1 MNCHNAFKNN
11 SARGGGYIGV
21 IYTVIISH
29 TFCNFTLY
37 ILLCIL
43 NQGLECYPLLNSQ
56 SIAIWFPQ
64 KAKMQ
69 RAIEWVMYSLSCWQK
84 LPTVS
89 GKVLDWYSTTKHTS
103 KFNYFLIIAKQDKP
117 KIDNLFEVTEC
128 LLHELS
134 LIIEIYKYSSRHLV
148 LHVDWINVNY
158 TQWSCCSVLIIH
170 WNSISTL

>member
-1 MNCHNAFKNN
+1 MLSLAELAKHCYMIPSKSQNAESNRMSNVLTFLLTK
-11 SARGGGYIGV
+11 
-21 IYTVIISH
+21 IIDSFRH
-29 TFCNFTLY
+29 
-37 ILLCIL
+37 
-43 NQGLECYPLLNSQ
+43 
-56 SIAIWFPQ
+56 
-64 KAKMQ
+64 
-69 RAIEWVMYSLSCWQK
+69 
-84 LPTVS
+84 

>member
-1 MNCHNAFKNN
+1 MLSLAELTKHCYMIPSKSQNAESNRMSNVLTFLLTK
-11 SARGGGYIGV
+11 
-21 IYTVIISH
+21 IIDSFRH
-29 TFCNFTLY
+29 
-37 ILLCIL
+37 
-43 NQGLECYPLLNSQ
+43 
-56 SIAIWFPQ
+56 
-64 KAKMQ
+64 
-69 RAIEWVMYSLSCWQK
+69 
-84 LPTVS
+84 
-89 GKVLDWYSTTKHTS
+89 GKVLDWYSTAKHTS

-117 KIDNLFEVTEC
+117 KIDNLFKVTEC

>member
-1 MNCHNAFKNN
+1 MLSLAELAKHCYMIPSKSQNAESNRMSNVLTFLLTK
-11 SARGGGYIGV
+11 
-21 IYTVIISH
+21 IIDSFRH
-29 TFCNFTLY
+29 
-37 ILLCIL
+37 
-43 NQGLECYPLLNSQ
+43 
-56 SIAIWFPQ
+56 
-64 KAKMQ
+64 
-69 RAIEWVMYSLSCWQK
+69 
-84 LPTVS
+84 

-148 LHVDWINVNY
+148 LHADWINVNY